1 MKIFSKIVLVLLS
14 LWGNTSCTYAS
25 AGNGRFDWYTQDF
38 LGLSNTLE
46 IANSNLPHYSFIIA
60 FVLLALLMYSS
71 FLTYN
76 FHQQI
81 EKQKKFNLLLKQ
93 RMVEQMKSLNKTN
106 RELMVSNEELS
117 QFNFIIS
124 HDLKEP
130 LRSIVSFSSLA
141 LRKSKDSTITE
152 YLQFI
157 RQSGK
162 QLNTLVED
170 IKDFKEL
177 NEFELSEDEVNLNEL
192 IDDIR
197 MELQNMI
204 EQSNARIKYPMLPTI
219 ICNEKPLKII
229 LKNLIENGIKY
240 NEEERPIVSVNYQQ
254 TPENHIFFIEDNG
267 IGIEEQYFEKVFTL
281 FKRLHNREDYDGS
294 GLGMPVSKKLASKM
308 NGDLFIFESVVGKGS
323 IFQLILP
330 KQGKDIQME
339 EYDLS
344 SISN

>member
-1 MKIFSKIVLVLLS
+1 MLL
-14 LWGNTSCTYAS
+14 LLGNTSWAYAGATYS
-25 AGNGRFDWYTQDF
+25 HFSLYTQDLF
-38 LGLSNTLE
+38 GLSNTLE
-46 IANSNLPHYSFIIA
+46 MAKSNLPHYSYIIA
-60 FVLLALLMYSS
+60 FVLLALLLYSS
-71 FLTYN
+71 FLTYT
-76 FHQQI
+76 FHHQI
-81 EKQKKFNLLLKQ
+81 VKQKKFNLLLKQ

-141 LRKSKDSTITE
+141 LRKTKDAVLTE
-152 YLQFI
+152 YLQYI

-192 IDDIR
+192 IDHIQI
-197 MELQNMI
+197 ELQGMVD
-204 EQSNARIKYPMLPTI
+204 ERNARIKYPMLPTI

-323 IFQLILP
+323 IFQLVLP
-330 KQGKDIQME
+330 KQGKDIQVE
-339 EYDLS
+339 EYDNLMTR
-344 SISN
+344 I